1 VKKIFLIVAAVVLV
15 TFSALQARDN
25 PFVPTVDMQNLPVTS
40 SDPVIKE
47 QLSEFEFK
55 MPNGAQI
62 VNAIVIK
69 YQDASGETKSAEFEV
84 DKKIR
89 WHYPLYLSH
98 TPKKHYEK
106 KEYEPLD
113 FLKIVHEG
121 TSLYIYTKQK
131 MLRTFHLTEPFK
143 LVFDF
148 ENTASFLT
156 KRETMDKPLDS
167 YAVGDHGDY
176 FRVVLEF
183 DATYRYGYEEFNGGV
198 KIELK

>member
-1 VKKIFLIVAAVVLV
+1 MFAALGL
-15 TFSALQARDN
+15 LQARDN

-47 QLSEFEFK
+47 QLKEFEFK

-62 VNAIVIK
+62 VNAIVVK

-84 DKKIR
+84 DKKIQ

-106 KEYEPLD
+106 KEYAPLE

-121 TSLYIYTKQK
+121 VNLYIYTKQK

-148 ENTASFLT
+148 ENSQSFLT
-156 KRETMDKPLDS
+156 KREAMDKPASS

-183 DATYRYGYEEFNGGV
+183 DATYRYEYEEFNGGV